1 MPIMVSLLIYRTR
14 DRERLGFANA
24 GSDDDITPIIAEDL
38 TYGGKSTA
46 ALLTNGTYISNTDL
60 YKTGFDIQFTV
71 AERVNIFNQ
80 LIESQLKKDTTFQ
93 RILKDM
99 MQHFVGGS
107 GADYSDPDLTAAV
120 QAHTKTQ
127 SNVNEE
133 IAILKEEIE
142 QRNGR
147 INTLWY
153 DENLWV
159 RPKERREHPIVKKML
174 ENGRNSKL
182 PVFGWN
188 NGTPGLT
195 LAIDSLYG
203 NTVEIES
210 YSITATTYSGKLKFR
225 FYDHF
230 GLDTSDLSQEKYGG
244 VKAGIIPGFR
254 QWFILQHWKDLAAP
268 VQPKPFVTVIEFS
281 VPFEGKR

>member
-24 GSDDDITPIIAEDL
+24 GSDDDITPIVAEDL

-60 YKTGFDIQFTV
+60 YKTGFDIQFSV

-127 SNVNEE
+127 SYVNEE

-159 RPKERREHPIVKKML
+159 RPKERKEHPIVKKML
-174 ENGRNSKL
+174 EN
-182 PVFGWN
+182 
-188 NGTPGLT
+188 
-195 LAIDSLYG
+195 
-203 NTVEIES
+203 
-210 YSITATTYSGKLKFR
+210 
-225 FYDHF
+225 
-230 GLDTSDLSQEKYGG
+230 
-244 VKAGIIPGFR
+244 
-254 QWFILQHWKDLAAP
+254 
-268 VQPKPFVTVIEFS
+268 
-281 VPFEGKR
+281 